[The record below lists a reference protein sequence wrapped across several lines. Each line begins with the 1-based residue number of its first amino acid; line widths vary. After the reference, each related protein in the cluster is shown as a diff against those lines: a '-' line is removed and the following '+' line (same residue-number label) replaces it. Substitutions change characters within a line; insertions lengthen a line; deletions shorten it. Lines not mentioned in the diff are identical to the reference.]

1 MAVYE
6 PAWMWTTFP
15 IFSLFFLLLT
25 LMCANAHNYLGS
37 CWEGD
42 ETLSF
47 SILNLALL
55 HGHLGSEGDPEY
67 TLFTLN
73 PYLATSLIDI

>member
-1 MAVYE
+1 MLI
-6 PAWMWTTFP
+6 TFHL
-15 IFSLFFLLLT
+15 FSLFFLLLT
-25 LMCANAHNYLGS
+25 PMCANSHNCLGS

-47 SILNLALL
+47 SILNLALF

-67 TLFTLN
+67 ILFTLN
-73 PYLATSLIDI
+73 PATSLIDI